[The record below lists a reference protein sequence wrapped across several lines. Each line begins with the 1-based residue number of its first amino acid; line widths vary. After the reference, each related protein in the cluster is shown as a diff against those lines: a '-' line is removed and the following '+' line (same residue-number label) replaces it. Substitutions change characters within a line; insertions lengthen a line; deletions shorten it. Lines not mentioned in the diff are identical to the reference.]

1 MRDAISMLTVLAR
14 DEPEVDAICRD
25 CPSRLCSSLV
35 FDPPDMD
42 LALVF
47 GWEMSQEQGCALRIP
62 MFFHVKKNG
71 WNFASKS
78 SRWLFSEIVF
88 LFISMSAEKTATS
101 ASASGSKTVNSAVSM
116 NTEVKDA
123 WVRDMLGTHPT
134 LDWVPVRDSLRPLRL
149 DRDLHHRRHQDQPAL
164 NRRIIFAGSG
174 GLLQASWQR
183 QNACFRAVDICSND
197 VSNPLHG
204 RVAKS
209 TKVCSIERWWR

>member
-1 MRDAISMLTVLAR
+1 MRTFEPNMRDAISMLTVLAR

-88 LFISMSAEKTATS
+88 LFISMSAEKTAT
-101 ASASGSKTVNSAVSM
+101 
-116 NTEVKDA
+116 
-123 WVRDMLGTHPT
+123 
-134 LDWVPVRDSLRPLRL
+134 
-149 DRDLHHRRHQDQPAL
+149 
-164 NRRIIFAGSG
+164 
-174 GLLQASWQR
+174 
-183 QNACFRAVDICSND
+183 
-197 VSNPLHG
+197 
-204 RVAKS
+204 
-209 TKVCSIERWWR
+209 